1 MNIHAKPTANLA
13 DVSDAERQARVDL
26 AAVYRLCAH
35 YGWDDL
41 IYNHCA
47 MRVPGEDAKFLMKR
61 HELLWT
67 EVTASNL
74 VKVDM
79 HDDLDEKAGVNRP
92 GFTLHGGVLKGRP
105 DVNCSVHVHTE
116 WGMALA
122 GLKHGLR
129 MVSQQATRF
138 YKRIGYHPYE
148 GITEDFS
155 ERERILAHLG
165 KNRAL
170 ILYNHGLLT
179 VGKNAREAFILMKYL
194 LSAAE
199 ISDSD
204 GGDRRGADRNSAG
217 GLRKGRRPI
226 RNPRQRPRI
235 QRTGLP
241 IFACSIR
248 PMQDIETNL
257 RCSLP
262 RAARRHSVCNMR
274 VLQTKSGRRS
284 DVSS

>member
-1 MNIHAKPTANLA
+1 MNVHVKPASSAAMT
-13 DVSDAERQARVDL
+13 DAEWQARVDL

-35 YGWDDL
+35 YGWDDV

-47 MRVPGEDAKFLMKR
+47 MRVPGEDTKLLMKR

-79 HDDLDEKAGVNRP
+79 NDDLDETAGVNRP

-105 DVNCSVHVHTE
+105 DVNCTVHVHTE

-148 GITEDFS
+148 GITENFD
-155 ERERILAHLG
+155 ERRRILANLG
-165 KNRAL
+165 QNRAL
-170 ILYNHGLLT
+170 ILHNHGLLT
-179 VGKNAREAFILMKYL
+179 LGKTAREAFILMKYL
-194 LSAAE
+194 MSAAE
-199 ISDSD
+199 IQMRMESTGAELIEIPPEVCDKVAAQYEKHDSPTGRGSAD
-204 GGDRRGADRNSAG
+204 WPAYLRMLDRVDAG
-217 GLRKGRRPI
+217 Y
-226 RNPRQRPRI
+226 
-235 QRTGLP
+235 RT
-241 IFACSIR
+241 
-248 PMQDIETNL
+248 
-257 RCSLP
+257 
-262 RAARRHSVCNMR
+262 
-274 VLQTKSGRRS
+274 
-284 DVSS
+284 